1 MAQDLMMSD
10 AALWNQNGGTHSN
23 PYYTFSQLYSPKRL
37 KELFKMCEYLFYQ
50 SPQIFAALRKFGE
63 YPITEVTYETTNES
77 LKRQHKDL
85 LERVIRVREFLLKC
99 SLDKWIYGNAFIT
112 MYQPFVRY
120 LKCPSCSALTNIKHL
135 KYKFNVKGLTF
146 TYSCDCC
153 HKEVVA
159 KEKDIQDRKLMLSRS
174 INFIRWD
181 PKNMEIDHNA
191 MTGESVYYY
200 KIPQSDVEKV
210 NRGHKTFIDTL
221 PIGFLKAIQKSK
233 PFKFADGAIFHMKF
247 GSPAGINPQ
256 WGMPPLL
263 PALDRFFYTQILRK
277 ANEAIAL
284 DHLVPFRILHPLQ
297 STAVA
302 DPMQTISLSNWKYN
316 LDQNIRRFRKDPL
329 HIMYSP
335 IPVGVVQVGGQ
346 GRALLT
352 LGEVQ
357 EAEKSIIAALGIPM
371 EFIYGGL
378 TGQGMNATMR
388 LIENQL
394 ETHIADIINL
404 LQWVDD
410 SCAKLLGWE
419 KIQVGLTPFKIIDD
433 LNKQNTILSIWTQG
447 KTGQGPQI
455 ISDSTMAEM
464 NDIDLDK
471 EYKRIKQETLDNFRM
486 QQDTNVEIQ
495 KMQNAAASQAQQQA
509 AAGGPQQYNQQ
520 QIISNADQLVAEVS
534 ALDQGSRKS
543 RLYQLMQEDFVLYS
557 VVVQRLEQQN
567 NTTRQQATASIQQQQ
582 QTPQQP
588 PQQG

>member
-1 MAQDLMMSD
+1 MAEDLMMSD
-10 AALWNQNGGTHSN
+10 AALWSQNGGTHSN

-63 YPITEVTYETTNES
+63 YPITEVTYETTNS
-77 LKRQHKDL
+77 ALKRQHRNL
-85 LERVIRVREFLLKC
+85 LDKVIRVREFLLKA
-99 SLDKWIYGNAFIT
+99 SLDRWIYGNAFIS

-120 LKCPSCSALTNIKHL
+120 LRCPKCHAHTNIKHV

-146 TYSCDCC
+146 SYNCESCQSA
-153 HKEVVA
+153 VIA
-159 KEKDIQDRKLMLSRS
+159 TEKDIQDRKLMLSRS

-181 PKNMEIDHNA
+181 PKHMEIDHNA

-200 KIPQSDVEKV
+200 KIPQSDIEKV

-221 PIGFLKAIQKSK
+221 PLGFLKAIQKSK
-233 PFKFADGAIFHMKF
+233 PFRFSEGAIFHMKV

-284 DHLVPFRILHPLQ
+284 DHLVPFRVLHPLQ
-297 STAVA
+297 STSVA
-302 DPMQTISLSNWKYN
+302 DPMQTISLQNWKFN
-316 LDQNIRRFRKDPL
+316 LDQSLRRFRKDPL

-335 IPVGVVQVGGQ
+335 IPVGVVQIGGQ

-357 EAEKSIIAALGIPM
+357 EAEKSIVAALGIPM
-371 EFIYGGL
+371 EFLYGGL
-378 TGQGMNATMR
+378 TGSGMNASLR

-394 ETHIADIINL
+394 ATHINDIVDL

-410 SCAKLLGWE
+410 SCAKFLGWE
-419 KIQVGLTPFKIIDD
+419 KITVGLTPFKIVDD
-433 LNKQNTILSIWTQG
+433 TAKQSVLLQLWQMG
-447 KTGQGPQI
+447 KAGQGPQV
-455 ISDSTMAEM
+455 ISDTTMAEL
-464 NDIDLDK
+464 NDIDP
-471 EYKRIKQETLDNFRM
+471 ERENKRIKQESIDNYRRQQEINNELQTL
-486 QQDTNVEIQ
+486 
-495 KMQNAAASQAQQQA
+495 QNAVASQVQQQA
-509 AAGGPQQYNQQ
+509 AAGGQSAYNQQ
-520 QIISNADQLVAEVS
+520 QVIASADQLVNEISQYDA
-534 ALDQGSRKS
+534 GTRKS

-557 VVVQRLEQQN
+557 VVVQRLEQQQ
-567 NTTRQQATASIQQQQ
+567 TSTRQQATSQLQQQG
-582 QTPQQP
+582 
-588 PQQG
+588 QG